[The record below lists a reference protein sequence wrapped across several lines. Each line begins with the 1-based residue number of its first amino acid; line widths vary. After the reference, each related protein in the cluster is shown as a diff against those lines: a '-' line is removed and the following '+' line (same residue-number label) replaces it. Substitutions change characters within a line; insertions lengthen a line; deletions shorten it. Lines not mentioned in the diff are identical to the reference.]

1 MRAPTP
7 SAAAAAACASRDDVR
22 KTLSLA
28 QRDLS
33 DALTARIKY
42 ARHHLTR
49 LARSISQNSTR
60 LVARKKALL
69 TTSAARLNALS
80 PLATLSRGYAVA
92 RDEDGRALTSARQFS
107 PGLKFDLLLH
117 DGRIAAKT
125 DKVSTDNAS

>member
-1 MRAPTP
+1 
-7 SAAAAAACASRDDVR
+7 VI

-33 DALTARIKY
+33 DALTARIMF

-49 LARSISQNSTR
+49 LARSIAQSSTG

-69 TTSAARLNALS
+69 GTSAARLNALS
-80 PLATLSRGYAVA
+80 PLATLARGYAVA
-92 RDEDGRALTSARQFS
+92 RDADGRALTSALQFS
-107 PGLKFDLLLH
+107 PGLKFDLQLH

-125 DKVSTDNAS
+125 EEVSTDNDS